1 MVTINSLMFAPG
13 IWALTPEDLTVRQ
26 WENRG
31 WENRGKDFLW
41 NTEKMG
47 GE

>member
-26 WENRG
+26 WEK
-31 WENRGKDFLW
+31 RGKDLLW